1 MKHDFIAIPHTA
13 DIQIRVFGKTVSELF
28 CNALYGMFQV
38 IEPRTDACE
47 LKEGRLVCQE
57 LPIKREVEVQAPDKE
72 ALLVDF
78 LSEALFLSDIN
89 NEAYLDVE
97 FGNFSETALRGV
109 IKGIAIYGFN
119 VEIKAV
125 TYHGMK
131 IMQVDGVWQTD
142 IVFDV

>member
-1 MKHDFIAIPHTA
+1 MKHYFITIPHTA
-13 DIQIRVFGKTVSELF
+13 DIQIRVFGKTVRELF
-28 CNALYGMFQV
+28 ANALYGMFQV

-47 LKEGRLVCQE
+47 VKEDRLVCKE
-57 LPIKREVEVQAPDKE
+57 LPIKREVAVEAQDKE

-78 LSEALFLSDIN
+78 LSEALYFSDVH
-89 NEAYLDVE
+89 NEAYLDVK
-97 FGNFSETALRGV
+97 FFQFTETALKGTIEGV
-109 IKGIAIYGFN
+109 SIHGFN